1 MQGTLVNDSNL
12 SFFMPILDIR
22 PTEDDLVIGVIE
34 KGSGTA
40 CGVLR
45 AEAEPDNRL
54 ILTYIYVASDFRN
67 KGAGSELMRFFL
79 ETAYDL
85 GAKSIGCCF
94 IGNPENAYLRKILDK
109 AGFVDESDELNV
121 QIANI
126 EKFDLSSLGPEIK
139 SVRSIPLRSLPE
151 SERFFLPVKEKE
163 YYNENVSI
171 IAVDNASGRGMILL
185 HPVDGKLSLENLEA
199 SGAQKIQIL
208 YALIRKA
215 VINAKESGAYD
226 EWIIADF
233 SSSNAKAIMAK
244 LTAYSSVKFTEC
256 YYFNLHF

>member
-12 SFFMPILDIR
+12 SFFMPILDNKT
-22 PTEDDLVIGVIE
+22 TEDDLVIGVID
-34 KGSGTA
+34 KDSGTA

-45 AEAEPDNRL
+45 AAAAPDNRL
-54 ILTYIYVASDFRN
+54 ILSYIYVLTDFRN
-67 KGAGSELMRFFL
+67 KGAGRELVRFFL
-79 ETAYDL
+79 EISYDL

-94 IGNPENAYLRKILDK
+94 IGNHENTYLKRILDN

-126 EKFDLSSLGPEIK
+126 EKFDLALLGPEIK
-139 SVRSIPLRSLPE
+139 GIRSIPLRSLPE

-185 HPVDGKLSLENLEA
+185 HPVDGKLSLETLEA

-215 VINAKESGAYD
+215 VINAKESGTYD

-244 LTAYSSVKFTEC
+244 LTSYSSVKFTEC